1 MSLKS
6 RLAADETLITAWSG
20 VPDALTVEI
29 LAKQGFDAVTLD
41 MQHGGHHEDSV
52 LRGLVPVLAAN
63 KPALVRIPVGRFDMA
78 SRALDFGAEAVI
90 APMVN
95 SVADAKLFAAA
106 MKYPPLG
113 ERSWGPTYAFPRHG
127 KGDYAEWLRDTNQ
140 RTMAF
145 AMVETR
151 AALDALDGILD
162 TPGIDGIFLGPSDFS
177 IAWTQRRD
185 RQFDAGKHDG
195 DDGVGRRAHPQGR
208 QACRD
213 LCRRTGN
220 CRPCRVDGLS
230 PARHRVR
237 ARADFA
243 GRKNPAEEHARIR
256 SAPEAASARGSWSL
270 QIRQE
275 LGEGHRSFGPRA
287 EA

>member
-6 RLAADETLITAWSG
+6 RLTADETLFTAWSG

-29 LAKQGFDAVTLD
+29 VAKQGFDAVTLD
-41 MQHGGHHEDSV
+41 MQHGGHNEDSV
-52 LRGLVPVLAAN
+52 LRGLAPILAAG
-63 KPALVRIPVGRFDMA
+63 KPALVRIPVGRFEMA

-106 MKYPPLG
+106 MKYPPQG

-127 KGDYAEWLRDTNQ
+127 KGSQADWLGESNQ

-145 AMVETR
+145 AMIETR

-177 IAWTQRRD
+177 LAWSNGTVVDSTLESMMETVASVAERTRK
-185 RQFDAGKHDG
+185 AGKHAAIYVVEPG
-195 DDGVGRRAHPQGR
+195 MTGRVVSMGYRLLAMGSEHQ
-208 QACRD
+208 
-213 LCRRTGN
+213 LI
-220 CRPCRVDGLS
+220 GLGAKILLKS
-230 PARHRVR
+230 VQ
-237 ARADFA
+237 DSIK
-243 GRKNPAEEHARIR
+243 G
-256 SAPEAASARGSWSL
+256 
-270 QIRQE
+270 
-275 LGEGHRSFGPRA
+275 
-287 EA
+287 